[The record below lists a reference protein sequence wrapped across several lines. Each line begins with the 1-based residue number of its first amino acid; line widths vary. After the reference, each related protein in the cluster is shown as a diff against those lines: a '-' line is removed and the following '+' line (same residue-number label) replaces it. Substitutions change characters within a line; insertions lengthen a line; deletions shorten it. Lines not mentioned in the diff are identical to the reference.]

1 MFSPKSSASQHTE
14 RGCFRNSQVLPW
26 TVAGA
31 SILFLSVCFIS
42 RCVVFPGPSSGQHL
56 SCLEPITHLSPTL
69 STVCGR
75 AFLHSLPFT
84 RRRGCS
90 DEDLKTVTYRSS
102 QIDEQKKL
110 LSHETV
116 KELSCFGVTSGS
128 VRSCC
133 PLNWKRFQSSCYFFS
148 TTTLTWPSSLK
159 NCSEMGA
166 HLVVINTPEEQE
178 FLFKT
183 KPKRKEFY
191 IGLTD
196 QVVEGQWQWV
206 DDTPFTESLRQLLG
220 CWGA

>member
-1 MFSPKSSASQHTE
+1 MYSPKSSASHLTE

-31 SILFLSVCFIS
+31 SILFLSVCFIT
-42 RCVVFPGPSSGQHL
+42 RC
-56 SCLEPITHLSPTL
+56 
-69 STVCGR
+69 
-75 AFLHSLPFT
+75 A
-84 RRRGCS
+84 
-90 DEDLKTVTYRSS
+90 VTYRSS

-116 KELSCFGVTSGS
+116 KELSCYGVTSGS
-128 VRSCC
+128 VRNCC

-148 TTTLTWPSSLK
+148 TTTLTWQSSLK

-166 HLVVINTPEEQE
+166 HLVVINTWEEQE
-178 FLFKT
+178 FLFQT

-206 DDTPFTESLRQLLG
+206 DDTPFTESLSFWDAGEPNNIVYVEDCVTIRDSGNPRKNWNDIPCFYSMPWICEMPEINPLD
-220 CWGA
+220 